1 MALEVGDHVGCA
13 KEKKNVNQSY
23 SKEEEIVLMCLEG
36 PTRAPLVSLDDNLV
50 SYVGL
55 TTLNI
60 ALLGGKSAFYSC
72 NMDAQVKEEV
82 IKISKY
88 KEESLPFTYLGVK
101 IDSKKLSKD
110 DCSFLIDKI
119 AARIKSWGVIEGV
132 ISACRNFLWG
142 GKVASHKT
150 PLVAWDLICRKK
162 REGGLGLKESHAW
175 NLALLGKYVWS
186 IASKADNLWVKWINH
201 IYLKDK
207 DWKSYSPTSAASWY
221 WKQLCQV
228 KDRFRSGYNGNK
240 WVFQHKG
247 YTTSSGYK
255 WLRGE
260 GQEVDWAGWV
270 WNNLN
275 IPKHSFLCWLV
286 MWRRVQTKDR
296 LKKMQIQ
303 TDELCP
309 LKMLEDQIGIN
320 VSIADLT
327 QLSTWLQKP
336 CNGRFR
342 RRVIQCTYAA
352 LIYNI
357 WKQRNAAVWRKC
369 IASHQSTVE
378 RVTKEIYW
386 RIVSVMPKKKVASGL
401 ENDAI
406 KVTKTKGG

>member
-1 MALEVGDHVGCA
+1 M
-13 KEKKNVNQSY
+13 
-23 SKEEEIVLMCLEG
+23 
-36 PTRAPLVSLDDNLV
+36 
-50 SYVGL
+50 
-55 TTLNI
+55 
-60 ALLGGKSAFYSC
+60 
-72 NMDAQVKEEV
+72 
-82 IKISKY
+82 
-88 KEESLPFTYLGVK
+88 
-101 IDSKKLSKD
+101 
-110 DCSFLIDKI
+110 
-119 AARIKSWGVIEGV
+119 
-132 ISACRNFLWG
+132 
-142 GKVASHKT
+142 
-150 PLVAWDLICRKK
+150 
-162 REGGLGLKESHAW
+162 
-175 NLALLGKYVWS
+175 
-186 IASKADNLWVKWINH
+186 
-201 IYLKDK
+201 
-207 DWKSYSPTSAASWY
+207 
-221 WKQLCQV
+221 
-228 KDRFRSGYNGNK
+228 
-240 WVFQHKG
+240 FQHKG

-309 LKMLEDQIGIN
+309 LCEQELETCKHIFITCPYASTCRKLLEDQIGIN

-352 LIYNI
+352 LMYNI

-378 RVTKEIYW
+378 RVTKEVYW
-386 RIVSVMPKKKVASGL
+386 RIVSVMPKKVSCTDKNWFVSVL
-401 ENDAI
+401 S
-406 KVTKTKGG
+406 